1 MTGRSRR
8 AARWRAWLGP
18 ACLLAAAACA
28 RPRAGAPAPALP
40 PPHNVIFILVD
51 TLRADHLAPYG
62 YRRDT
67 SPNLD
72 ALGRE
77 SLLFLDDRSQS
88 SCTFPSVNS
97 ILTSRAAQAF
107 LGQPGGAMGLPAG
120 IPGLAE
126 ILRARG
132 FHTAAVS
139 ASPIVRASPGRFNP
153 GGGFGRG
160 FDSFQED
167 CVWKAADCVT
177 DQALPHLARDP
188 RPLLLYLHYLDP
200 HGPYSPPPGYRRR
213 FALGHPAKE
222 FVRAGNPNPIAG
234 WLYAH
239 GPDPGVTVADLAF
252 LEDLYDD
259 EISFFDSQLGR
270 LLAGLRASG
279 LLDDSIVV
287 FAADHGEEFLEH
299 GDVKH
304 CHNLFDT
311 TVRTPLLLR
320 VPGARARA
328 VAEPVENL
336 DIVPTL
342 LDLLGPGAAGG
353 TGGPGAAGRTGGTG
367 AAAGK
372 GGAGGSGGAGAGG
385 PGAAVGARFEGRS
398 LRPAIEGRPLPPG
411 WQRAAQG
418 SLRSVSDG
426 RLKLVHD
433 LGTGRFA
440 LYDLAADPGET
451 RDVLAER
458 RRDFRRLR
466 DVLGG
471 WLARTEGQAAG
482 ESVRRAEEAD
492 RRLRALGYLD

>member
-1 MTGRSRR
+1 MAARMEPTRRR
-8 AARWRAWLGP
+8 AARRGALLG
-18 ACLLAAAACA
+18 AALLLAAAACA
-28 RPRAGAPAPALP
+28 RPRSPAPARP
-40 PPHNVIFILVD
+40 AAPRAPAAHNVIFILVD

-77 SLLFLDDRSQS
+77 SLLFLAARSQS

-97 ILTSRAAQAF
+97 ILTSRAAPAF

-160 FDSFQED
+160 FDTFQEE
-167 CVWKAADCVT
+167 CVWKPADCVT
-177 DQALPHLARDP
+177 GQALPHLERDP
-188 RPLLLYLHYLDP
+188 RPLFLYLHYLDP
-200 HGPYSPPPGYRRR
+200 HGPYAPPAGYRRR
-213 FALGHPAKE
+213 FALGHPDKQ
-222 FVRAGNPNPIAG
+222 FVRDGDPNPIAR
-234 WLYAH
+234 WLHEH
-239 GPDPGVTVADLAF
+239 GPDPGLTAADVSFLA
-252 LEDLYDD
+252 DLYDD
-259 EISFFDSQLGR
+259 KISFFDSQLGR
-270 LLAGLRASG
+270 LLAGLRATG
-279 LLDDSIVV
+279 LLDDAIVV

-304 CHNLFDT
+304 CRNLFDT
-311 TVRTPLLLR
+311 TIRTPLLLR
-320 VPGARARA
+320 VPGARPRA
-328 VAEPVENL
+328 VAEAVENL

-342 LDLLGPGAAGG
+342 LDLLG
-353 TGGPGAAGRTGGTG
+353 
-367 AAAGK
+367 
-372 GGAGGSGGAGAGG
+372 GAGGGSGSPGSAGG
-385 PGAAVGARFEGRS
+385 PGSPRGPSLPGGGAGFRFEGRS
-398 LRPAIEGRPLPPG
+398 LRPAVEGRPLAPG
-411 WQRAAQG
+411 WQWAAQG
-418 SLRSVSDG
+418 PLRSVCDG

-433 LGTGRFA
+433 LGSRRFA

-458 RRDFRRLR
+458 RRDFQRLR
-466 DVLGG
+466 EALSG
-471 WLARTEGQAAG
+471 WLARTEGRPSG
-482 ESVRRAEEAD
+482 ERVRRAEEAD